1 MLFDSGNFS
10 KTKTSSNSWISKIF
24 KLQKLEAMAS

>member
-1 MLFDSGNFS
+1 MLFDSGNFQ
-10 KTKTSSNSWISKIF
+10 KTKTNSNSSISKIF